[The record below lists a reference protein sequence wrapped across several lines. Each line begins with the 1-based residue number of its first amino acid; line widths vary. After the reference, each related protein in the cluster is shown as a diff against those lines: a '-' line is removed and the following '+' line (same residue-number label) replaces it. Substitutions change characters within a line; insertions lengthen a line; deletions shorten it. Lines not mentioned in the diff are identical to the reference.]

1 MPGMSSV
8 CGRKTREDED
18 SIRRNVLG
26 SCREEGQKEHK
37 KMGNPL
43 KAKADLAQLIWP
55 N

>member
-1 MPGMSSV
+1 M
-8 CGRKTREDED
+8 C
-18 SIRRNVLG
+18 LG
-26 SCREEGQKEHK
+26 VVAKRAQKEHK